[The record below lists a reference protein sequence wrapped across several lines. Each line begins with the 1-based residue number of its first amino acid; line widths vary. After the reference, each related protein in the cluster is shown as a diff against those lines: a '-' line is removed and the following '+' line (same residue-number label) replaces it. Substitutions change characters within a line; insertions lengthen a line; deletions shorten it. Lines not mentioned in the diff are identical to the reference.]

1 MGHWDPLPGQQVC
14 GRPWHCP
21 QSAPL
26 PWDTLAQHIKTCAMD
41 LQWHGTTV
49 WPHIL
54 GMCFLDLKL
63 ALATLLYLFV
73 WKEAK
78 EIITRR
84 TASLCCVACA
94 AFRSGISPWDGSHT
108 PIPSANLLFRMKQI
122 MEKVIWFCFTHCLT
136 PKQSFS
142 SPCAS
147 PMQLCL
153 FWSRTRVHTCSYPRA
168 RTAAREC
175 RYSNHMHTLLQPKL
189 CCPFILQVMTKI
201 NCELHSICTEFTV
214 QMNSNE
220 EYIGIQ

>member
-26 PWDTLAQHIKTCAMD
+26 PWDTLAQHIKTLPMD
-41 LQWHGTTV
+41 LQWHRTTV

-94 AFRSGISPWDGSHT
+94 AFRSGIPPWDGSHT
-108 PIPSANLLFRMKQI
+108 PIPSANLPFRMKQI
-122 MEKVIWFCFTHCLT
+122 IEKVIWFYFTHCLT
-136 PKQSFS
+136 PKQSFFLPLCISDAALSVLIKNTRAHVFVPTCTYGRTWVQVLEPHAHASAAKVVLSFYLAGYDKDKLWASFSLYRIYS
-142 SPCAS
+142 SD
-147 PMQLCL
+147 
-153 FWSRTRVHTCSYPRA
+153 
-168 RTAAREC
+168 E
-175 RYSNHMHTLLQPKL
+175 
-189 CCPFILQVMTKI
+189 
-201 NCELHSICTEFTV
+201 
-214 QMNSNE
+214 
-220 EYIGIQ
+220 

>member
-26 PWDTLAQHIKTCAMD
+26 PWDTLAQHIKTLPMD
-41 LQWHGTTV
+41 LQWHRTTV

-108 PIPSANLLFRMKQI
+108 PIPSANLPFRMKQI
-122 MEKVIWFCFTHCLT
+122 IEKVIWFYFTHCLT
-136 PKQSFS
+136 PKQSFFL
-142 SPCAS
+142 P
-147 PMQLCL
+147 LCISDAAL
-153 FWSRTRVHTCSYPRA
+153 SVLIKNTRAHVFVQPHVGTRTTCTRFCSQSCVVLLS
-168 RTAAREC
+168 C
-175 RYSNHMHTLLQPKL
+175 RLWQR
-189 CCPFILQVMTKI
+189 
-201 NCELHSICTEFTV
+201 
-214 QMNSNE
+214 
-220 EYIGIQ
+220 

>member
-26 PWDTLAQHIKTCAMD
+26 PWDTLAQHIKTLPVD
-41 LQWHGTTV
+41 LQWHRTTV

-122 MEKVIWFCFTHCLT
+122 IEKVIWFCFTHCLT

-142 SPCAS
+142 SPVHVRCSFVCFDQEHA
-147 PMQLCL
+147 C
-153 FWSRTRVHTCSYPRA
+153 TRVRTHVRVRPHVSAGTRTTCTRFCSQSCVVLLS
-168 RTAAREC
+168 C
-175 RYSNHMHTLLQPKL
+175 RLWQR
-189 CCPFILQVMTKI
+189 
-201 NCELHSICTEFTV
+201 
-214 QMNSNE
+214 
-220 EYIGIQ
+220 